1 MSAVTPL
8 EVPRFDV
15 AQAVTPVGTAPCAEC
30 RSRIVDTYFEWDG
43 KVICAACQP
52 RLAANVASPTTGS
65 VVRAIGLG
73 LAAAIAGTA
82 LYYALTA
89 VTGRDL
95 AWAMIPVGF
104 GIGKAVRFGSG
115 GRGGRRYQWLAAC
128 LTYATIASTYV
139 PFVTSGFG
147 DRTPAAIAAAE
158 APAVASPTS
167 SALASAGSATSTPP
181 AAAAPIPVTRPGPAH
196 LAALLLLATAA
207 PVLVGF
213 GNILGITITIVAVIV
228 AWRLNRAVPEAIAGP
243 FQVSASR

>member
-30 RSRIVDTYFEWDG
+30 RSPIVDTYFEWDG
-43 KVICAACQP
+43 KVICAKCQP
-52 RLAANVASPTTGS
+52 RIAASVATPETGGVLRALAF
-65 VVRAIGLG
+65 G

-82 LYYALTA
+82 LYFGLTA
-89 VTGRDL
+89 VSGRDL

-104 GIGKAVRFGSG
+104 AVGKAVRLGSG
-115 GRGGRRYQWLAAC
+115 GRGGRRYQWLAGC
-128 LTYATIASTYV
+128 LTYVTIASTYV

-147 DRTPAAIAAAE
+147 DRTPTAIAAAE
-158 APAVASPTS
+158 SPAASRLSSATVSAASSPT
-167 SALASAGSATSTPP
+167 PV
-181 AAAAPIPVTRPGPAH
+181 AAPIPASRPGPAH

-213 GNILGITITIVAVIV
+213 GNILGITITIVAVLV
-228 AWRLNRAVPEAIAGP
+228 AWRLNRPLPDAIVGP
-243 FQVSASR
+243 FRVSATR

>member
-1 MSAVTPL
+1 MSRARALTPG

-15 AQAVTPVGTAPCAEC
+15 VQAVTPVGTAPCAEC
-30 RSRIVDTYFEWDG
+30 RSPIVDTYFEWDG
-43 KVICAACQP
+43 KVICAACKP
-52 RLAANVASPTTGS
+52 RVAESVAPARTGGIS
-65 VVRAIGLG
+65 RAFAVGV
-73 LAAAIAGTA
+73 AAAIAGTA
-82 LYYALTA
+82 LYFALTA

-95 AWAMIPVGF
+95 AWALIPVGF

-158 APAVASPTS
+158 APATTSPTS
-167 SALASAGSATSTPP
+167 NAMRAVTPSP
-181 AAAAPIPVTRPGPAH
+181 TPAAAPIPASRPGPAH

-228 AWRLNRAVPEAIAGP
+228 AWRLNRALPEAIVGP
-243 FQVSASR
+243 FRVSASR